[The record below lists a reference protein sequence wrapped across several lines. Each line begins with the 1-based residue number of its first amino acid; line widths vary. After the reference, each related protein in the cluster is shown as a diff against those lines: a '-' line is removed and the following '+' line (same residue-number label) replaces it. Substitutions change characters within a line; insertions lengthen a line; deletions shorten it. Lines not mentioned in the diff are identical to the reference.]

1 MGKKNLFTVLS
12 ISTALLVGTGSAY
25 ATQIQKNESE
35 KAVQIVNKES
45 NKTTKQEV
53 KVQDIKK
60 IPTQFSFTDEAFFTR
75 DGQPDYFAN
84 AFLNNLDL
92 FSLLNMN
99 AAELKQEL
107 ATGKSVVEIASS
119 KNVSTQQVI
128 EVISKAQITTQIQGE
143 ENGEIPTNSH
153 SKEQRLKEIEPKVL
167 MVIEH
172 KTESPWS

>member
-25 ATQIQKNESE
+25 ATQNQKDESV

-45 NKTTKQEV
+45 NEITKQEV
-53 KVQDIKK
+53 KVQESKK
-60 IPTQFSFTDEAFFTR
+60 IPTQYSFTDEAFFTW

-84 AFLNNLDL
+84 EFLNNQDL

-99 AAELKQEL
+99 GAELKQEL
-107 ATGKSVVEIASS
+107 ATGKSVDEIASS

-128 EVISKAQITTQIQGE
+128 EVIAKAQTIVQIQGE
-143 ENGEIPTNSH
+143 ENGEVPKNSA
-153 SKEQRLKEIEPKVL
+153 SMEQRLKDIEPKVL
-167 MVIEH
+167 QVIEH
-172 KTESPWS
+172 KSN

>member
-25 ATQIQKNESE
+25 ATQIQKDESV

-45 NKTTKQEV
+45 NEITKQEV
-53 KVQDIKK
+53 NVQVQESKK
-60 IPTQFSFTDEAFFTR
+60 IPTQYSFTDEAFFTR

-84 AFLNNLDL
+84 EFLNNQDL

-99 AAELKQEL
+99 GAELKQEL
-107 ATGKSVVEIASS
+107 ATGKSVDEIASS

-128 EVISKAQITTQIQGE
+128 EVIAKAQTTVQIQGE
-143 ENGEIPTNSH
+143 ENGEVPKNSA
-153 SKEQRLKEIEPKVL
+153 SMEQRLKDIEPKVL
-167 MVIEH
+167 QVIEH
-172 KTESPWS
+172 KSN

>member
-45 NKTTKQEV
+45 NETTKQEV
-53 KVQDIKK
+53 KVQESEKS
-60 IPTQFSFTDEAFFTR
+60 PFSFTDEAFFTR

-84 AFLNNLDL
+84 EFLNNQDL

-99 AAELKQEL
+99 GAELKQEL
-107 ATGKSVVEIASS
+107 AIGKSVVEIAAS

-128 EVISKAQITTQIQGE
+128 EVIAKAQTIVQIQGE
-143 ENGEIPTNSH
+143 ENGEVPANTASM
-153 SKEQRLKEIEPKVL
+153 KQLLKNIEPKVL
-167 MVIEH
+167 HVIEH
-172 KTESPWS
+172 KSN

>member
-45 NKTTKQEV
+45 NDTTKQEV
-53 KVQDIKK
+53 KVQESIK
-60 IPTQFSFTDEAFFTR
+60 IPTEFSFTDEAFFTR
-75 DGQPDYFAN
+75 DGQPDYYAN
-84 AFLNNLDL
+84 NFLNNQDL

-99 AAELKQEL
+99 GAELKQEL

-119 KNVSTQQVI
+119 KNVSTQQVF
-128 EVISKAQITTQIQGE
+128 EVIAKAQITVQIQGE
-143 ENGEIPTNSH
+143 ENGEVPKNSH
-153 SKEQRLKEIEPKVL
+153 SMEQRLKEIEPKVL
-167 MVIEH
+167 QMIEH
-172 KTESPWS
+172 KTEIPWR